1 MNEEGR
7 PDRIDGP
14 DDSTDGKPDGDGVGA
29 DDQNS
34 GSGSEHDPQEELTR
48 FPQHKDRDGPGFL
61 GQLPCARVVTPE
73 IFLGHHRSQGR
84 KGLTHKHL
92 TLLCNRF
99 NARGTVYIKPVV
111 GPLF

>member
-48 FPQHKDRDGPGFL
+48 FPQHKDRDGSGFL
-61 GQLPCARVVTPE
+61 GQLPC
-73 IFLGHHRSQGR
+73 SR
-84 KGLTHKHL
+84 KMIDGCLYL
-92 TLLCNRF
+92 
-99 NARGTVYIKPVV
+99 
-111 GPLF
+111 

>member
-48 FPQHKDRDGPGFL
+48 LPISFHFSGNILKRATGQQAIANTSL
-61 GQLPCARVVTPE
+61 GVVP
-73 IFLGHHRSQGR
+73 
-84 KGLTHKHL
+84 
-92 TLLCNRF
+92 
-99 NARGTVYIKPVV
+99 
-111 GPLF
+111 

>member
-48 FPQHKDRDGPGFL
+48 FPISFHFSGNILKRATGQQAIANTSL
-61 GQLPCARVVTPE
+61 GVVP
-73 IFLGHHRSQGR
+73 
-84 KGLTHKHL
+84 
-92 TLLCNRF
+92 
-99 NARGTVYIKPVV
+99 
-111 GPLF
+111 